1 MIEELLNKFPL
12 QSIWSLF
19 GVGATSGTLVM
30 AERSE
35 QIEQVANTSNHAE
48 SLYFICGAL
57 CFLGGFLVS
66 IKTIITKPKDEE

>member
-1 MIEELLNKFPL
+1 MIDALLNKFPI

-19 GVGATSGTLVM
+19 GVGATSGTLGM
-30 AERSE
+30 A
-35 QIEQVANTSNHAE
+35 QPPMAPTNHAE

-66 IKTIITKPKDEE
+66 LKTFFAPKK